1 MKTVY
6 ESETIKIIEA
16 MDDDGDVQRELFL
29 GPPFRNVQGAIK
41 TARPK
46 FHVQEFTRNLTY
58 GALCVP
64 GDVKTALFLGL
75 GAGVVIQAVRDVF
88 PAARVDIVD
97 ISAELFEVSHDFF
110 FQIYSDNVG
119 LFPEDAFGFVKRADK
134 KYDYICCDIWAH
146 SLEIPGFLLDGAP
159 GGFLDCINNITN
171 KTGVFSLNTQ
181 RYFHK
186 QFAEALLRHFQFVF
200 SLKGFNCLL
209 LATHV
214 HPKLITDKTIIDE
227 MLANNIDINAI
238 QDNLLLIR
246 GAQEGDFS

>member
-1 MKTVY
+1 
-6 ESETIKIIEA
+6 
-16 MDDDGDVQRELFL
+16 
-29 GPPFRNVQGAIK
+29 
-41 TARPK
+41 
-46 FHVQEFTRNLTY
+46 
-58 GALCVP
+58 
-64 GDVKTALFLGL
+64 
-75 GAGVVIQAVRDVF
+75 
-88 PAARVDIVD
+88 VD

>member
-6 ESETIKIIEA
+6 ESETIKIVEA
-16 MDDDGDVQRELFL
+16 VDENGDVQRQLFL

-41 TARPK
+41 TSRPK

-64 GDVKTALFLGL
+64 GEIKNALFLGL
-75 GAGVVIQAVRDVF
+75 GAGVVIQAVRDMF
-88 PAARVDIVD
+88 PSARVDIVD

-110 FQIYSDNVG
+110 FEIYSDNVG
-119 LFPEDAFGFVKRADK
+119 LFPEDAFSFVKTTDR
-134 KYDYICCDIWAH
+134 KYDYVCCDIWAH

-159 GGFLDCINNITN
+159 GGFLDCVKNITN
-171 KTGVFSLNTQ
+171 GNGVFSLNTQ

-186 QFAEALLRHFQFVF
+186 QFAEALLRQFKFVF

-209 LATHV
+209 LATDV
-214 HPKLITDKTIIDE
+214 HPKFITDKKIIDE
-227 MLANNIDINAI
+227 MLVKNIDINAI
-238 QDNLLLIR
+238 QDNLVLIR
-246 GAQEGDFS
+246 TAQRDDFS

>member
-1 MKTVY
+1 MRTVY
-6 ESETIKIIEA
+6 ESETIKIVETV
-16 MDDDGDVQRELFL
+16 DDDGDVQRQLFL

-46 FHVQEFTRNLTY
+46 FHVQEFSRNLTY

-64 GDVKTALFLGL
+64 GNVKTALFLGL
-75 GAGVVIQAVRDVF
+75 GAGVVIQAVRDMF
-88 PAARVDIVD
+88 PSAHIDIVD
-97 ISAELFEVSHDFF
+97 ISAELIEVSHDFF
-110 FQIYSDNVG
+110 FQIYSDNVE
-119 LFPEDAFGFVKRADK
+119 LFPEDAFTFVKRADK

-146 SLEIPGFLLDGAP
+146 SLEIPDFLLDEAT
-159 GGFLDCINNITN
+159 GGFLDCIRNITN
-171 KTGVFSLNTQ
+171 RNAVFSLNTQ

-186 QFAEALLRHFQFVF
+186 LFVEALLRHFEFVF

-214 HPKLITDKTIIDE
+214 HPKLITDPQIIKA
-227 MLANNIDINAI
+227 MLSNNVDINAI

-246 GAQEGDFS
+246 GAQRGDFS